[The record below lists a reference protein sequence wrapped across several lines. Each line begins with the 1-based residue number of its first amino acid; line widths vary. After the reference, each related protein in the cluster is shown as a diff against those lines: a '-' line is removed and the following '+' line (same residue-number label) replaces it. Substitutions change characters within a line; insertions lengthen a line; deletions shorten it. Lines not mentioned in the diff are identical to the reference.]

1 MSLDCMH
8 AIRLNY
14 KDLYRFAF
22 RMLGSSETAEDM
34 VQEAFLRFSRKPPD
48 VPEGEAVRKWLFVVV
63 RNLCI
68 SWLRKKP
75 KGVDV
80 SIDDSFD
87 LNSPDQNPSESL
99 LDDERSRMIMEAV
112 LSLPPLMREIVILR
126 EYEELSYLDI
136 AEMTGNPVGTVKSRL
151 AKARELLRKRLQPY
165 IAEVK

>member
-1 MSLDCMH
+1 MSIDCMQ
-8 AIRLNY
+8 AIQLNY

-22 RMLGSSETAEDM
+22 RMLGSNETAVDM

-68 SWLRKKP
+68 SWLRKKT
-75 KGVDV
+75 KVV
-80 SIDDSFD
+80 EVAIDDSFD
-87 LNSPDQNPSESL
+87 LNSPDRNPAESL
-99 LDDERSRMIMEAV
+99 LDDERNRMIMGAV

-126 EYEELSYLDI
+126 EFEELSYLDI

-151 AKARELLRKRLQPY
+151 AKARDILRRRLQSC
-165 IAEVK
+165 ITEVR